1 MIAGNLTDEGERLLN
16 LRSFGILDTFSET
29 DYDDITKMASVIC
42 EAPIALISF
51 VDHDRQ
57 WFKSARGLSVSQTAR
72 EHSFCS
78 HAIQTI
84 QHPFIVED
92 SRNDI
97 RFKDNPLVTG
107 DPNIVFYAGIPL
119 VSDDGFGLGTV
130 CIIDTKPRVLSDD
143 QLNALKI
150 LSRQTI
156 NLLNLRKINKKLLT
170 ATKELEI
177 KNIELDVYGKE
188 LEKQLED
195 HMYDRLTE
203 IEAQNAELERMN
215 EELRSFSY
223 ISSHDL
229 QEPLRK
235 IQIFCSLILEKEFG
249 SLSQQGKEY
258 FSKIQKSTSRMSAL
272 IRDLLAYS
280 RTTSTERVFETI
292 SLQKVVHEV
301 VADLNEELQ
310 LKSAVVVCGCDAN
323 ISVIPF
329 QFTQLLYNLFSNAL
343 KFSREDVPP
352 VINITCDYKTGHEFG
367 ITALQKN
374 TGYTCISVSD
384 NGMGFNNKYNEKIFN
399 LFQRLDG
406 TDVQMGTGI
415 GLTIVKKIVSNH
427 NGFIKASGTELNGAT
442 FEIYLPDNLQ

>member
-1 MIAGNLTDEGERLLN
+1 MVTANLTEERERLLN

-29 DYDDITKMASVIC
+29 DYDDITKMASIIC

-51 VDHDRQ
+51 VDQDRQ
-57 WFKSARGLSVSQTAR
+57 WFKSARGLSVSETAR

-78 HAIQTI
+78 HAIQTKH
-84 QHPFIVED
+84 QPFIVED
-92 SRNDI
+92 SRIDI

-130 CIIDTKPRVLSDD
+130 CIIDTKPRVLTSD
-143 QLNALKI
+143 QLDALQI

-156 NLLNLRKINKKLLT
+156 TLLNLRKTNKRLAQ
-170 ATKELEI
+170 ATKELEH
-177 KNIELDVYGKE
+177 KNFELDVYGKG
-188 LEKQLED
+188 LEKQLEE
-195 HMYDRLTE
+195 HMYDRLNE

-249 SLSQQGKEY
+249 SLSGQGKEY
-258 FSKIQKSTSRMSAL
+258 FTKIQKSTSRMSAL

-280 RTTSTERVFETI
+280 RTTSTDRVFESI

-301 VADLNEELQ
+301 VADLNEEIQ
-310 LKSAVVVCGCDAN
+310 QKGAVVVCNCEAE

-343 KFSREDVPP
+343 KFSREDVSP
-352 VINITCDYKTGHEFG
+352 VINITTGYNTGREFG
-367 ITALQKN
+367 IAELQKN
-374 TGYTCISVSD
+374 MGYTRISVSD
-384 NGMGFNNKYNEKIFN
+384 NGMGFNNKYSEKIFN
-399 LFQRLDG
+399 LFQRLHS

-427 NGFIKASGTELNGAT
+427 NGYIKANGAE
-442 FEIYLPDNLQ
+442 FSGANFNIYLPDNL